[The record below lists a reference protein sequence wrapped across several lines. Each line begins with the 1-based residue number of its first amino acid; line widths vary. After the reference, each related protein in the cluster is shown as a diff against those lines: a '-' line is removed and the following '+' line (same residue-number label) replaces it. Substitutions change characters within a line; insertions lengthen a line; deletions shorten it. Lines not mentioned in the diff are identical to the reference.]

1 MHPRTAV
8 CSSALLCLALA
19 APAFAHHSFAMFD
32 RGKTNSLTGT
42 VKEFDM
48 INPHGWLQ
56 LMVAD
61 PTGKVSEWSL
71 ETGAPGQLSRQGF
84 QQSSLQP
91 GDKVTA
97 TIHPLRDG
105 SNGGQLVQVVLANGK
120 TLGGGGPGFG
130 GRF

>member
-1 MHPRTAV
+1 
-8 CSSALLCLALA
+8 
-19 APAFAHHSFAMFD
+19 MFD
-32 RGKTNSLTGT
+32 RSKTSSLSGT

-61 PTGKVSEWSL
+61 GSGKVSEWSL
-71 ETGAPGQLSRQGF
+71 ETGGPGQLSRAGF

-91 GDKVTA
+91 GDRVTA

-105 SNGGQLVQVVLANGK
+105 SNGGQLMAVVLANGH
-120 TLGGGGPGFG
+120 TLNAFGGFG